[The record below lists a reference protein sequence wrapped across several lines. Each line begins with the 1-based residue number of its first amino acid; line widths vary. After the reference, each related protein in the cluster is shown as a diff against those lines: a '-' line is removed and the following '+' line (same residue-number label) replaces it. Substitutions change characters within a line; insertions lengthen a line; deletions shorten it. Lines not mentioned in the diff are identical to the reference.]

1 MKDKLFIGVF
11 WLGAAKVII
20 NLLALVST
28 IFLARL
34 LTPEDFGLVAIVLAL
49 LAIIESVTD
58 LSLASALVHIK
69 SPTEEHFHTAWSL
82 NLTRAIFLAIVFC
95 LSSTLVAEYYH
106 DVRLTNIMLI
116 ISASIFVS
124 GLTNPKLAVLTKSL
138 VFWQEFVVTVSQ
150 KLMAVIV
157 SITFAIQFKSYWAI
171 VAGIV
176 TSQFVGVFVS
186 YLIIAYRPK
195 FTYLHVR
202 DIWSFS
208 IWLTLGKIVN
218 TLNWKFDQ
226 LLIGAQLGSKAL
238 GFYTVGDNLAAMP
251 TREAIQPLESTLFP
265 GFSHIADD
273 KKRLRGAYVKAQ
285 TLITAVALPLGVG
298 FALVAHPLILLLMGE
313 KWIPAVQVIQV
324 ISCVYVLQT
333 LGSQV
338 HPLAM
343 AVGKTKTL
351 FYRDLFNFLI
361 RLPIIIAGL
370 FYFGLIGIIYGRAIS
385 GTISLLIN
393 MNLIDRMLTLS
404 VWEQIKANMRAIISV
419 VGMAAALIFLRL
431 NMSFDVADTLALI
444 AKLMTL
450 VAVGFISY
458 LSISLMLW
466 LIMKKPVGPETDLLN
481 IVGKISMKIKSVFN
495 KLLKNSH

>member
-1 MKDKLFIGVF
+1 MKEKLFIGVF
-11 WLGAAKVII
+11 WLGAAKIII
-20 NLLALVST
+20 NTLALIST
-28 IFLARL
+28 IVLARL
-34 LTPEDFGLVAIVLAL
+34 LSPEDFGLIAIVMAL

-58 LSLASALVHIK
+58 LSLASALIHIK
-69 SPTEEHFHTAWSL
+69 APSEEHFHTAWSL
-82 NLTRAIFLAIVFC
+82 NLTRSIFLAGLFC
-95 LSSTLVAEYYH
+95 LSANWVADYYRDARLV
-106 DVRLTNIMLI
+106 DIMYI

-124 GLTNPKLAVLTKSL
+124 GLTNPKLVVLTKKL
-138 VFWQEFVVTVSQ
+138 VFWQEFAVTVSQ

-157 SITFAIQFKSYWAI
+157 SITLAFKFKSYWAL

-176 TSQFVGVFVS
+176 TSQFVGVLVS

-195 FTYLHVR
+195 FTYLHVK

-226 LLIGAQLGSKAL
+226 LLIGSHLGNKAL

-265 GFSHIADD
+265 GFSHIVDD
-273 KKRLRGAYVKAQ
+273 KVRLRSAYVKAQ

-313 KWIPAVQVIQV
+313 KWLPAVQVIQV

-333 LGSQV
+333 IGSQV

-351 FYRDLFNFLI
+351 FYRDLFNFVI

-370 FYFGLIGIIYGRAIS
+370 FYFGLIGVIYGRVIS
-385 GTISLLIN
+385 GTISLFIN
-393 MNLIDRMLTLS
+393 MNLINHMLTLS
-404 VWEQIKANMRAIISV
+404 VWEQIKANSRSILSV
-419 VGMAAALIFLRL
+419 TTMSIVLLFIRQ
-431 NMSFDVADTLALI
+431 NMSYDVSDTLQ
-444 AKLMTL
+444 L
-450 VAVGFISY
+450 VASVIILVVTGFIAY
-458 LSISLMLW
+458 LSTSFTLW
-466 LIMKKPVGPETDLLN
+466 ILLNKPTGPETHLLN
-481 IVGKISMKIKSVFN
+481 IMTKGLLKIKSILSNLV
-495 KLLKNSH
+495 KKQ